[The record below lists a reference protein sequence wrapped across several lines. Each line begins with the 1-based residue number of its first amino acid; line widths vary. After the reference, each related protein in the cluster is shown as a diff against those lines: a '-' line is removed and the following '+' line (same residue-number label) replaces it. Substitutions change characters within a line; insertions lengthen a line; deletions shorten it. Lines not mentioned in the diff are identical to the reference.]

1 MLIEERRVNVHGWG
15 QWLCE
20 TTAIQ
25 LWFYEI
31 TCIEVLIADTCI
43 RLYFAQLCVIT
54 VHLRESELEK
64 AEEQLK
70 KMTSSTEAK
79 IDKLVLFQGVVD
91 NSISIIT
98 SLL

>member
-1 MLIEERRVNVHGWG
+1 MFW
-15 QWLCE
+15 
-20 TTAIQ
+20 
-25 LWFYEI
+25 
-31 TCIEVLIADTCI
+31 
-43 RLYFAQLCVIT
+43 LYFAQLCVVT

>member
-1 MLIEERRVNVHGWG
+1 
-15 QWLCE
+15 
-20 TTAIQ
+20 
-25 LWFYEI
+25 
-31 TCIEVLIADTCI
+31 
-43 RLYFAQLCVIT
+43 